1 MGSQQLV
8 TSTGQYHSSI
18 SDLVIETAIK
28 IQNAGPGVVGS
39 S

>member
-1 MGSQQLV
+1 MG
-8 TSTGQYHSSI
+8 SSI

-39 S
+39 R